1 MIMQFKTKLFSL
13 LLILLYSYIC
23 LSAKEE
29 KTKLITRTK
38 VLGLSIKFIKK
49 CFKDELLNN
58 NSKILSSNIK
68 ISTIIPVYNCKKTI
82 KASVRSIQNQNM
94 SDIEIILVNDNSN
107 DNTSLIIQKLA
118 EEDKRIKILN
128 NKKNKATL
136 YSRNIG
142 ILNSKGKYIMNLD
155 NDDLFMDFDVFDK
168 IYEEAEKG
176 NYDIIGF
183 NAIDC
188 RNYNPL
194 ITQMNDALLHD
205 HKEGLTL
212 YQPELTY
219 FPISRNTKF
228 KPNDLHVWGRL
239 VKENAYKKAINNF
252 GKNALGEI
260 RNLCFV
266 TWNEDSAMS
275 MALFKYAESYKFI
288 QKYGIFHYKG
298 KSTSSKTSSIDLK
311 KYGELFFI
319 DTVFDFSHN
328 NFRGKKYSVEMAHK
342 LIFPHINSLSEK
354 NKKYLKAI
362 LYKML
367 DCQYISYVDKKEIK
381 LNLEKIEL

>member
-128 NKKNKATL
+128 NKKNKA
-136 YSRNIG
+136 
-142 ILNSKGKYIMNLD
+142 
-155 NDDLFMDFDVFDK
+155 
-168 IYEEAEKG
+168 
-176 NYDIIGF
+176 IIGF

-252 GKNALGEI
+252 GKNAIGEI

-367 DCQYISYVDKKEIK
+367 DCQYISYADKKEIK

>member
-68 ISTIIPVYNCKKTI
+68 IS
-82 KASVRSIQNQNM
+82 
-94 SDIEIILVNDNSN
+94 
-107 DNTSLIIQKLA
+107 
-118 EEDKRIKILN
+118 
-128 NKKNKATL
+128 
-136 YSRNIG
+136 
-142 ILNSKGKYIMNLD
+142 
-155 NDDLFMDFDVFDK
+155 
-168 IYEEAEKG
+168 
-176 NYDIIGF
+176 IIGF

-252 GKNALGEI
+252 GKNAIGEI

-367 DCQYISYVDKKEIK
+367 DCQYISYADKKEIK